1 MSNFFNAIGVA
12 DMEKVHSAM
21 IAWILDDVN
30 DHKLPNY
37 TMGSTNF
44 STLPIEKRS
53 ELLCELFNVK
63 PTRKF
68 DTIRTYVEWNDIDI
82 MIETTDKVGTEV
94 WVVENKLKSQEHLS
108 NVTADQI
115 KRWRLPKTTSKIWQT
130 EKYVHIVND
139 HHYSKAH
146 YMLLSLGGDTAECT
160 SPHWEVCTYEKLHK
174 LLSRLL
180 PVNGSNPLIEEYNN
194 SIGKLIVELDDF
206 IMSPGD
212 YDKVF
217 AKKLTKA
224 DKAKLLASCP
234 SFKERYILENG
245 LETIFQKQFLKE
257 YIKKAGLGTFP
268 ISIDDDNGIAEF
280 DCTLYPYKDSMGEDM
295 YLQVQFQ
302 AGTFKAVLIHEKYRN
317 NERRHFDE
325 IYGKP
330 IWSGS
335 WYKKFVATEM
345 LLNPT
350 KKTNAWR
357 LHLAQK
363 TASSLNP
370 KPRIALDKK
379 MPVIKGKKWFDY
391 KDSTIIKVFKDCFAE
406 TVRVVNLIK

>member
-21 IAWILDDVN
+21 IAWILDDAN
-30 DHKLPNY
+30 DPSHKNY
-37 TMGSTNF
+37 VKGKTNF
-44 STLPIEKRS
+44 ATFPIDKRS

-68 DTIRTYVEWNDIDI
+68 DTIYTHVEWNDIDI
-82 MIETTDKVGTEV
+82 MIETTDKIGAEV

-115 KRWRLPKTTSKIWQT
+115 DRWGLRTSKIWQT
-130 EKYVHIVND
+130 EKYAHIVSD
-139 HHYSKAH
+139 YPYPKAY

-180 PVNGSNPLIEEYNN
+180 LVNGSNPLIEEYND
-194 SIGKLIVELDDF
+194 SIGKLISELNKF
-206 IMSPGD
+206 IKSPRSYG
-212 YDKVF
+212 KVF
-217 AKKLTKA
+217 GRKQTKA
-224 DKAKLLASCP
+224 DKVLWLAKHP
-234 SFKERYILENG
+234 SSKERYIIENG
-245 LETIFQKQFLKE
+245 LETIFQKQFLKK
-257 YIKKAGLGTFP
+257 YIVRVGLNRYP

-280 DCTLYPYKDSMGEDM
+280 VCTFHIYNDSIGEKM

-325 IYGKP
+325 IYGVP
-330 IWSGS
+330 VGSGS
-335 WYKKFVATEM
+335 WYRKFVNKEK

-350 KKTNAWR
+350 KNANEWR
-357 LHLAQK
+357 LQPAK
-363 TASSLNP
+363 YATSSANP

-379 MPVIKGKKWFDY
+379 MQVAKGKKWFDY
-391 KDSTIIKVFKDCFAE
+391 NDTAILTLFTTCFDEAKNVVDSLK
-406 TVRVVNLIK
+406 

>member
-1 MSNFFNAIGVA
+1 
-12 DMEKVHSAM
+12 
-21 IAWILDDVN
+21 
-30 DHKLPNY
+30 
-37 TMGSTNF
+37 
-44 STLPIEKRS
+44 
-53 ELLCELFNVK
+53 
-63 PTRKF
+63 
-68 DTIRTYVEWNDIDI
+68 
-82 MIETTDKVGTEV
+82 
-94 WVVENKLKSQEHLS
+94 
-108 NVTADQI
+108 
-115 KRWRLPKTTSKIWQT
+115 
-130 EKYVHIVND
+130 
-139 HHYSKAH
+139 
-146 YMLLSLGGDTAECT
+146 
-160 SPHWEVCTYEKLHK
+160 
-174 LLSRLL
+174 
-180 PVNGSNPLIEEYNN
+180 
-194 SIGKLIVELDDF
+194 
-206 IMSPGD
+206 MSPGD